1 MTEVPSVNRG
11 DELDGVLDTIN
22 KLARKSRGGD
32 YIYRGEPKHHDT
44 VSSSLYREYQDIE
57 AENFDIEV
65 AQKEILSEAKKYTAS
80 TDEFEIL
87 TELQHYGGK
96 TNLIDFTTDYLV
108 ALFFACDGSPTH
120 DGRVILLQ
128 KSGEMS
134 LYIRRPRNPSNRVI
148 AQKSVFVRP
157 PEGFIQPDHAVTIP
171 KIAKHPLLD
180 HLRNCHGISAET
192 VYNDLHGFLRYQD
205 IHRSAYAEFFLGL
218 TWQNRND
225 NQRAIKHYTRS
236 INANPQAPNPYNNRG
251 NTYFEQRD
259 FDQAIRDY
267 DKALALS
274 PNDALPYFNRGS
286 AYAMQGEVDLA
297 IRDYNRALVLNPNY
311 ADAYWNRGLAYQF
324 KGDIDLTIQDLNRML
339 ELKPNAAD
347 AYRQRGI
354 VHGAKGEVRR
364 SIQDFDKALE
374 LNPNYAE
381 AYYSRGFTWL
391 NMREWER
398 ARSDL
403 STAKKL
409 GVDIKSSFRA
419 SFVSSGYQSVSE
431 FQQKNNIE
439 LPTDITALLT

>member
-1 MTEVPSVNRG
+1 MTEAPSVNRG
-11 DELDGVLDTIN
+11 DELDGVLQTIN
-22 KLARKSRGGD
+22 KLARKSRSGD
-32 YIYRGEPKHHDT
+32 YIYRGEPKHYDA
-44 VSSSLYREYQDIE
+44 VSSSLYREYQDIQ
-57 AENFDIEV
+57 AEHFEIDV
-65 AQKEILSEAKKYTAS
+65 VQKEILSEAKKYTAS

-171 KIAKHPLLD
+171 KIAKRPLLD
-180 HLRNCHGISAET
+180 HLRNCHGISVET
-192 VYNDLHGFLRYQD
+192 VYNDLHGFIRYQSV
-205 IHRSAYAEFFLGL
+205 HQSASKEFYLGL
-218 TWQNRND
+218 AWQNRGND
-225 NQRAIKHYTRS
+225 EQAIKHYTRS

-251 NTYFEQRD
+251 NAYYAQGD
-259 FDQAIRDY
+259 FDHAIQDY

-274 PNDALPYFNRGS
+274 PNDAPPYLNRGG

-297 IRDYNRALVLNPNY
+297 IQDYNRALALNPND
-311 ADAYWNRGLAYQF
+311 ADALWNRSLAYQF
-324 KGDIDLTIQDLNRML
+324 KGDIDLAIQDLDRT
-339 ELKPNAAD
+339 
-347 AYRQRGI
+347 
-354 VHGAKGEVRR
+354 
-364 SIQDFDKALE
+364 LE